1 MKKITINQLINTGTI
16 TKGGKAET
24 RQKMPNIH
32 SQPEAPQQSQ
42 TFNLHID
49 KSKSVKYIETPYNP

>member
-49 KSKSVKYIETPYNP
+49 KSKKIKE